1 MRLTL
6 GLLPLPCRYSETIT
20 WVVLLYFLGR
30 GVCVADTWITTLP
43 CRYSETITVGEWV
56 ASIIF
61 YW

>member
-6 GLLPLPCRYSETIT
+6 GLLP
-20 WVVLLYFLGR
+20 
-30 GVCVADTWITTLP
+30 LP

-61 YW
+61 YWLGVCVADTWITTPCLVVIVRQ